1 MKTYSYNCL
10 NLLLL
15 VMFVGCTSVQKNEP
29 PQKTNLQNSLRKE
42 LPLDNAKVE
51 EVIDY
56 NLLEQAVNLKIPTEK
71 LGYYQ
76 KSFNTCRVGSGY
88 PSNTNCRN
96 LNYVVIHFRV
106 RCRDTEGTTSEI
118 VTEANL
124 RDNANKDM
132 IWTLQN
138 KTGEIVTNGEGYGEI
153 REVYQGSPKIERL
166 RVSDGKRFL
175 YLKANELTTAIVP
188 NNWCD

>member
-1 MKTYSYNCL
+1 
-10 NLLLL
+10 
-15 VMFVGCTSVQKNEP
+15 MFLSIIVWGCSSVQKNDVP
-29 PQKTNLQNSLRKE
+29 VSTDLRESIKNDLPNKE
-42 LPLDNAKVE
+42 IKIE

-56 NLLEQAVNLKIPTEK
+56 NLLEQAINLKIPAEK
-71 LGYYQ
+71 LGFFE

-88 PSNTNCRN
+88 LSNANCRN
-96 LNYVVIHFRV
+96 LNYIVIHFRV

-124 RDNANKDM
+124 RDNANRDM
-132 IWTLQN
+132 IWTLKN
-138 KTGEIVTNGEGYGEI
+138 KSGEIVTNAEGYGEI
-153 REVYQGSPKIERL
+153 REVYQGSPKTERI

-175 YLKANELTTAIVP
+175 YLRANELTTAIVP